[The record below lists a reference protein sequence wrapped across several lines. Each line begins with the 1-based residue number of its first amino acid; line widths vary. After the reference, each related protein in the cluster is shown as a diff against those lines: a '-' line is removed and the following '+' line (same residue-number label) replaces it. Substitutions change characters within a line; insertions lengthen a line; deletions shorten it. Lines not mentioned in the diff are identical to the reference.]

1 MQSTKQKVRRSHRD
15 LLLTQLPTMLEPL
28 SGVPRMSWSET
39 PAEAF
44 RLSLIQKGFEEDTIM
59 CQDCKD
65 AVASHRG
72 RHYDTEL
79 CADCFYERYD

>member
-1 MQSTKQKVRRSHRD
+1 
-15 LLLTQLPTMLEPL
+15 
-28 SGVPRMSWSET
+28 MSSE
-39 PAEAF
+39 
-44 RLSLIQKGFEEDTIM
+44 LIKLGFDEDTIM

-79 CADCFYERYD
+79 CYDCFSERYD

>member
-1 MQSTKQKVRRSHRD
+1 MNQN
-15 LLLTQLPTMLEPL
+15 E
-28 SGVPRMSWSET
+28 
-39 PAEAF
+39 
-44 RLSLIQKGFEEDTIM
+44 LIQMGFEEDTIM

-79 CADCFYERYD
+79 CYNFFSERYD

>member
-1 MQSTKQKVRRSHRD
+1 MPSW
-15 LLLTQLPTMLEPL
+15 PE
-28 SGVPRMSWSET
+28 SGGERKAYIGTLYEYIRGKNMNNNE
-39 PAEAF
+39 
-44 RLSLIQKGFEEDTIM
+44 LINLGFEEDAIM

>member
-1 MQSTKQKVRRSHRD
+1 
-15 LLLTQLPTMLEPL
+15 
-28 SGVPRMSWSET
+28 MSISEVIKMKN
-39 PAEAF
+39 E
-44 RLSLIQKGFEEDTIM
+44 LIQLGFEEDTIM

>member
-1 MQSTKQKVRRSHRD
+1 MNNDQIIK
-15 LLLTQLPTMLEPL
+15 L
-28 SGVPRMSWSET
+28 
-39 PAEAF
+39 
-44 RLSLIQKGFEEDTIM
+44 GFEEDTIM

-79 CADCFYERYD
+79 CYDCFSERYD

>member
-1 MQSTKQKVRRSHRD
+1 MNNND
-15 LLLTQLPTMLEPL
+15 MIQL
-28 SGVPRMSWSET
+28 
-39 PAEAF
+39 
-44 RLSLIQKGFEEDTIM
+44 GFEEDTIM

>member
-1 MQSTKQKVRRSHRD
+1 MKQND
-15 LLLTQLPTMLEPL
+15 MIQL
-28 SGVPRMSWSET
+28 
-39 PAEAF
+39 
-44 RLSLIQKGFEEDTIM
+44 GFEEDTIM

-79 CADCFYERYD
+79 CYDCFSERYD

>member
-1 MQSTKQKVRRSHRD
+1 MLWWQPNWPESGGERKAYIGTLYEYTRGKKMNKNE
-15 LLLTQLPTMLEPL
+15 LTQL
-28 SGVPRMSWSET
+28 
-39 PAEAF
+39 
-44 RLSLIQKGFEEDTIM
+44 GFEEDTIM

>member
-1 MQSTKQKVRRSHRD
+1 MKNIGGADK
-15 LLLTQLPTMLEPL
+15 
-28 SGVPRMSWSET
+28 
-39 PAEAF
+39 
-44 RLSLIQKGFEEDTIM
+44 LIQAHCMGIIEVNMENKLIQIGFEEDTIM

>member
-1 MQSTKQKVRRSHRD
+1 MKNIGGADK
-15 LLLTQLPTMLEPL
+15 
-28 SGVPRMSWSET
+28 
-39 PAEAF
+39 
-44 RLSLIQKGFEEDTIM
+44 LIQAHCMGIIEVNMENELIQIGFEEDTIM

>member
-1 MQSTKQKVRRSHRD
+1 MPWWQPRWPETGGERKAYIGTLYEYTRGKNMKQND
-15 LLLTQLPTMLEPL
+15 MIQL
-28 SGVPRMSWSET
+28 
-39 PAEAF
+39 
-44 RLSLIQKGFEEDTIM
+44 GFEEDTIM